1 MSRTVAY
8 PRRSDSVRVYWTCME
23 LKERRLRKRSMYL
36 VINQAMADIFVAASV
51 ISHCLYLGSDCEF
64 WTIQYLSV
72 LYSSVSFVS
81 WIFPTAS
88 LINLAAISLE
98 RTPATFRSFEHRLF
112 KKKVFGAVIAAVWIT
127 SHTCPIHPN

>member
-1 MSRTVAY
+1 
-8 PRRSDSVRVYWTCME
+8 ME

-88 LINLAAISLE
+88 LINLAAILWRGRTQRFVLSSIAFSKRKSLE
-98 RTPATFRSFEHRLF
+98 QL
-112 KKKVFGAVIAAVWIT
+112 
-127 SHTCPIHPN
+127 